1 MNPSLTKV
9 EPHDQVVLVAL
20 IRRALSDSSANQ
32 LVDEV
37 NSAAADAPGKPLVL
51 DMLKVEFIPSSV
63 LGALVRIA
71 QSMKLD
77 GRRFVLV
84 RVDRR
89 VRGTLSVTRLDKV
102 LAMHETLD
110 DFLATLE

>member
-1 MNPSLTKV
+1 MSPSLTSHQ
-9 EPHDQVVLVAL
+9 PHDQVVLVA
-20 IRRALSDSSANQ
+20 ITRRALSDSSANQ

-37 NSAAADAPGKPLVL
+37 NTAAASEPGKPLVL

-63 LGALVRIA
+63 LGALIRIA

-77 GRRFVLV
+77 GRRFLLI

-102 LAMHETLD
+102 LEMHETLD